1 VTNYTIVKG
10 VEEVL
15 HIGFDDTDHRLG
27 KCTTHLAFKI
37 TEFLLKK
44 TDAKFIDYPLLIRLN
59 PNIPWKTRGNGAV
72 CLRVKTY
79 DQDKIIEFIKYY
91 IEKDSAIGSG
101 ANPGVAFFKGEQ
113 IPQIVKEFSRNA
125 MFDILSRQK
134 AKKIAKECSIQ
145 YFTFGNGQGL
155 VGSIAAIGCLLNGD
169 YTFEVIAY
177 RRPEKYGTVRKVD
190 VNKVIEY
197 NKNTFPYTFNNYDQI
212 HRRILIA
219 PHGPD
224 PVFCG
229 IRGESPEVVVSSL
242 GALEIIEKLDGY
254 MVFRSNQGTNMHLQK
269 ELKLSDLKS
278 FIAGH
283 IRCKVSRK
291 PHIIQGGHTLFAV
304 QDYIGINIP
313 AAVYEP
319 TGLTNIVSQLEV
331 GDIVEIGCG
340 VRKATSKYSKILN
353 IEYLSIIELVDVYK
367 FHNPLCERCGKQ
379 MKSEGRDK
387 GFQCRRCKYREV
399 NTTHKICIP
408 VRRRIKAGLYIPTP
422 KAHRHLTKPLHRY
435 GMEKKLTDSNRN
447 LQLLNG
453 WFFLYEY
460 NNSNNSAAYS

>member
-1 VTNYTIVKG
+1 VTKYTIAKG
-10 VEEVL
+10 LEEVL

-44 TDAKFIDYPLLIRLN
+44 TDTKFIDYPLLIRLN

-72 CLRVKTY
+72 CLRIKTY
-79 DQDKIIEFIKYY
+79 DKDKIIEFIKYY
-91 IEKDSAIGSG
+91 IEKHSAIGSG
-101 ANPGVAFFKGEQ
+101 ANPGVAFFQGEQ
-113 IPQIVKEFSRNA
+113 IPQIVKEFSRSA
-125 MFDILSRQK
+125 MFDILSRQR
-134 AKKIAKECSIQ
+134 AEKIAKQCNIQ
-145 YFTFGNGQGL
+145 YFLFGNGQGL
-155 VGSIAAIGCLLNGD
+155 VGSIAAIGCLLHGD
-169 YTFEVIAY
+169 YTFEAIAY
-177 RRPEKYGTVRKVD
+177 RRPENYGTTRKVD

-212 HRRILIA
+212 HKRILIA

-242 GALEIIEKLDGY
+242 GTLEIIEKLDGY

-269 ELKLSDLKS
+269 ELKLSELKS
-278 FIAGH
+278 FISGY
-283 IRCKVSRK
+283 IRCNVSAK
-291 PHIIQGGHTLFAV
+291 PHVIQGGHTLFAV
-304 QDYIGINIP
+304 QDSAGINIL

-319 TGLTNIVSQLEV
+319 TGLTNIASQLEV
-331 GDIVEIGCG
+331 GDVIEIGCG
-340 VRKATSKYSKILN
+340 VRKASSKHSKILN
-353 IEYLSIIELVDVYK
+353 IEYLSIIELVGIYE
-367 FHNPLCERCGKQ
+367 FHNPKCQHCGKR

-387 GFQCRRCKYREV
+387 GFQCSKCKYRKD
-399 NTTHKICIP
+399 NTIDKVCLPI
-408 VRRRIKAGLYIPTP
+408 RRRIKAGLYIPTP

-435 GMEKKLTDSNRN
+435 GIEKKLTDANWN

-453 WFFLYEY
+453 WFFFYGY
-460 NNSNNSAAYS
+460 NNTNNSTAYS